1 MIEAMVALRSRRLQ
15 TLLGVSLDDLKY
27 EHLEA
32 LVTNRVPE
40 AFDLDFKKQLYGNGD
55 TARRDLA
62 GDVAALAN
70 QRGLLVLGIDEDRQA
85 RAVAAPDCSIRR

>member
-70 QRGLLVLGIDEDRQA
+70 QRGLLGPRH
-85 RAVAAPDCSIRR
+85 RRRPAGPVRSRRLELL